1 MAFCLSDII
10 LHNCVDIEE
19 SDRLMKIRQLSE
31 KDWKEY
37 WRLRLIA
44 LKNHPE
50 AFGASYDDYVLQTDD
65 YLYDRFVNSYLS
77 PIEENVIFGAFDG
90 TQLVGVMG
98 IAREKNRKQRHKAT
112 VWGVFVDDAYRGQGV
127 AQNLMSEVIQLG
139 KKWDGVLQLMLSAE
153 KNNTAAINLYLSF
166 GFVEYGVEPR
176 FSMIDGI
183 FYDEL
188 YMIKYLDRTSENLD

>member
-19 SDRLMKIRQLSE
+19 SDRLMKIRQLSKE
-31 KDWKEY
+31 DWKEY

-50 AFGASYDDYVLQTDD
+50 AFGASYDDYVLQTDE
-65 YLYDRFVNSYLS
+65 YLYDRFTNSYLS
-77 PIEENVIFGAFDG
+77 PAEESVIFGAFDG

-127 AQNLMSEVIQLG
+127 AKNLMSEVVQLG
-139 KKWDGVLQLMLSAE
+139 EKWDGVLQLMLSAE

-176 FSMIDGI
+176 FSMVDGI

-188 YMIKYLDRTSENLD
+188 YMIKYLDRTSENFD